1 MQEWLFVGTEDL
13 KLASDYSK
21 LNFKDLLNIDCISYR
36 LLVRDA
42 FIYKMKQS
50 QEGREYLEECW
61 LLKQTTPDRHK
72 LRQKFNK

>member
-42 FIYKMKQS
+42 FVYKMKQS

>member
-1 MQEWLFVGTEDL
+1 M

-21 LNFKDLLNIDCISYR
+21 LNFDELFDLDCISYR
-36 LLVRDA
+36 IIVRDA
-42 FIYKMKQS
+42 FVYKLKQS
-50 QEGREYLEECW
+50 EEGREYLEECW